1 VLHSGMISK
10 LVSTGII
17 DRGVLNPRI
26 TEQNTAYFYGTGYI
40 LYPCFKNYFLNFF
53 FQGSINWL
61 D

>member
-1 VLHSGMISK
+1 MISK